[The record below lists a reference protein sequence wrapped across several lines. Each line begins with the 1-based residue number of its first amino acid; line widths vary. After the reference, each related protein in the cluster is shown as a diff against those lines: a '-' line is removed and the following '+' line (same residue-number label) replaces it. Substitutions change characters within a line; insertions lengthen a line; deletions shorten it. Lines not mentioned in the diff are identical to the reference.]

1 MKKSVLLAFA
11 LLLSIASYSSSKVCI
26 SNIYIK
32 GNKITDSTVIFNEI
46 PFNKGDSVDVASLS
60 QIFNECKNNL
70 LNLSLF
76 NYVDVAYITDTY
88 EKGSINVFISVEERW
103 YYWPMISVVFE
114 DRNLSTWLKSA
125 DWNKITLEAGV
136 KAYNLQ
142 GLNHTLTVSYKM
154 GFQKGFR
161 LEYEKINLDKK
172 GKHLL
177 DFGIGSQL
185 SKTIPYKSLFNA
197 PAFVSVKDD
206 FIEEKYSFGLGY
218 TYRSKIKVKH
228 SFKFM
233 FEFSKIKDTIFLLN
247 PTYWGNSD
255 TKHRSFALSYIY
267 NYDGRDNYQY
277 PTQGFSFRAETGMY
291 ITDDLS
297 VRYGHFKT
305 DIQLYNMHTPRIY
318 SSFKI
323 MTGNSLKNVDAY
335 ILDKAIGYNNVNLRG
350 YEYYVA
356 DGQHYF
362 VAASTLKYKIL
373 KKRVFTIGFL
383 SFLPKFN
390 KIHFTIYGKGFFD
403 IGYASNSHKS
413 FNNYLSNRLLYSGG
427 AGLDIVSYY
436 DTVFSV
442 EYSANQFRDRGF
454 FFSVKTP
461 IF

>member
-206 FIEEKYSFGLGY
+206 FIEEKYSFGLG
-218 TYRSKIKVKH
+218 
-228 SFKFM
+228 
-233 FEFSKIKDTIFLLN
+233 
-247 PTYWGNSD
+247 
-255 TKHRSFALSYIY
+255 
-267 NYDGRDNYQY
+267 
-277 PTQGFSFRAETGMY
+277 
-291 ITDDLS
+291 
-297 VRYGHFKT
+297 
-305 DIQLYNMHTPRIY
+305 
-318 SSFKI
+318 
-323 MTGNSLKNVDAY
+323 
-335 ILDKAIGYNNVNLRG
+335 
-350 YEYYVA
+350 
-356 DGQHYF
+356 
-362 VAASTLKYKIL
+362 
-373 KKRVFTIGFL
+373 
-383 SFLPKFN
+383 
-390 KIHFTIYGKGFFD
+390 
-403 IGYASNSHKS
+403 
-413 FNNYLSNRLLYSGG
+413 
-427 AGLDIVSYY
+427 
-436 DTVFSV
+436 
-442 EYSANQFRDRGF
+442 
-454 FFSVKTP
+454 
-461 IF
+461 